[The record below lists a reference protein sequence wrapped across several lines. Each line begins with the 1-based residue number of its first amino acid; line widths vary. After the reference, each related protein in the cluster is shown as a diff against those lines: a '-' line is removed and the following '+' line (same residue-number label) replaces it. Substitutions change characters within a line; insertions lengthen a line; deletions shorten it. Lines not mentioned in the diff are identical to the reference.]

1 MMDSRSDT
9 WGHTAVTGTPVPVVR
24 LTSASSSPYSAAADR
39 CRFRVK
45 HALLAVEDAL
55 ALLEPTPAEGIE
67 IAALERVRDDLVV
80 VLRAA
85 EADCR

>member
-9 WGHTAVTGTPVPVVR
+9 WGQTVDGAPVRVVR
-24 LTSASSSPYSAAADR
+24 PARASSSPPSAAADR

-55 ALLEPTPAEGIE
+55 ALLEPRPAEGIE
-67 IAALERVRDDLVV
+67 VAALERVREDLAV